1 VLSFL
6 AMVQHQARKA
16 APVISRMQVESAAAL
31 ADALASSLDVLADAS
46 GIVGLQHEA
55 AARTLETF
63 RELRER
69 LAAAGLE
76 VGV

>member
-69 LAAAGLE
+69 LATAGLE